1 MRSVSQL
8 SRRFRVVFDD
18 TRVVPNAG
26 LVIPLRLAD
35 TLGFREAVNRRVRG
49 RNQRRRR
56 NSGDKALALVAMLV
70 RADGSFVGSVGGE
83 CMEAEVWAAAK
94 EVLATERPQL
104 LEFTLTEDCTAG
116 VIDVGTQS
124 ALVRLSTERYVLLDS
139 YALGRA
145 ARRFV
150 SEMTDGGER
159 LEAIIN
165 LHPFH
170 TIHVR
175 AVHAWYPQ
183 AALYGTER
191 HHRKLPDLPWA
202 RTQSE
207 DPALHEQYAGD
218 FDFTVPRG
226 VDFVSADDNVH
237 FASVM
242 AYHRASKT
250 IYSDDTVNY
259 LRLPQLARWAGLGDS
274 VGFHPTLSRALQRRA
289 GAARDFREW
298 ADELIKNWGA
308 AENLCAAHTAALLK
322 SENQGDSIR
331 KRLKNALR
339 RVESTLASHQRK
351 HG

>member
-1 MRSVSQL
+1 MSSRAWEIGVSNDIIT
-8 SRRFRVVFDD
+8 V
-18 TRVVPNAG
+18 
-26 LVIPLRLAD
+26 
-35 TLGFREAVNRRVRG
+35 
-49 RNQRRRR
+49 
-56 NSGDKALALVAMLV
+56 
-70 RADGSFVGSVGGE
+70 ADGFWNFRGSH
-83 CMEAEVWAAAK
+83 
-94 EVLATERPQL
+94 RI
-104 LEFTLTEDCTAG
+104 AG

-124 ALVRLSTERYVLLDS
+124 ALVRLSTENYVLLDS
-139 YALGRA
+139 YTLGHA

-150 SEMTDGGER
+150 AEITDGGER

-170 TIHVR
+170 SIHVR
-175 AVHAWYPQ
+175 AVHAWYPH
-183 AALYGTER
+183 ARLYGTER

-289 GAARDFREW
+289 GAARDFRDW
-298 ADELIKNWGA
+298 AEELIKNWGG

-339 RVESTLASHQRK
+339 RVESTLASHQRR